1 METFNELLLEVIKQN
16 ESSFS
21 QISRQTG
28 ISRSTLTRL
37 VRGESKEQILLLE
50 SILRVLPRCDYS
62 MHQKLYRALQN
73 EAMEWRYGKG
83 AWKCIEEVR
92 NLLSLRYPTIRLR
105 VDCPSELVS
114 INQIITGRTNVKIAL
129 QEFFLKL
136 QDKRRWKWLFGVLHS
151 LIFFMTV

>member
-1 METFNELLLEVIKQN
+1 METFNELLSEVIKQN

-37 VRGESKEQILLLE
+37 VRGESTEQILLLE

-92 NLLSLRYPTIRLR
+92 NLLSLRYPTIRL
-105 VDCPSELVS
+105 
-114 INQIITGRTNVKIAL
+114 
-129 QEFFLKL
+129 
-136 QDKRRWKWLFGVLHS
+136 
-151 LIFFMTV
+151 